1 MKTETTL
8 SRPVRIV
15 VIGAG
20 NRAHKYLEYARRNPE
35 QLRLAAI
42 VEVNDLR
49 RRIVPIWLYHRY
61 QVDAAAKLIGGID
74 YGYPVAGAGHEAATP
89 VAAADQRRALDALIE
104 DFNKEVRS

>member
-49 RRIVPIWLYHRY
+49 RRAMA
-61 QVDAAAKLIGGID
+61 DAFGLPDKYCYAHYDDFFA
-74 YGYPVAGAGHEAATP
+74 E
-89 VAAADQRRALDALIE
+89 RLDADMVLISTL
-104 DFNKEVRS
+104 RTLISTRP